1 MSPFSRFAIYFAEVA
16 RSGSLRRAAEKLHIS
31 ASAIN
36 RQILQAEEAFGTPL
50 FERLPEGLRMTTAGE
65 LLYDNLLR
73 WQKEFHL
80 TRQKFD
86 ELQGLKRGSVS
97 LGMVQALA
105 EGSFA
110 AALAEDTGLEDLKAK
125 GTFVMGFDEEYPP
138 MGFVD
143 ENGEYVGFDIDL
155 ANAIGEKTGMQVEV
169 KSLGFDALIPAL
181 RSGQIDMIA
190 SGMDATP
197 ERQKQVSFTEPYF
210 QDGYS
215 VVVRKDNTNING
227 FDDLK
232 GRTVG
237 SQVGTKGVDLA
248 TEAGATVKQY
258 DANSQG
264 WMELQSGTCDAVV
277 INTSVALY
285 YMKEGGDKDLKI
297 VGDAKKADAGIAMAV
312 SKDKPE
318 LLEKVNK
325 ALADLKADGT
335 YAKLYKKWF
344 GVDPKA

>member
-1 MSPFSRFAIYFAEVA
+1 MKKYVRYAMLGLAIF
-16 RSGSLRRAAEKLHIS
+16 
-31 ASAIN
+31 
-36 RQILQAEEAFGTPL
+36 
-50 FERLPEGLRMTTAGE
+50 
-65 LLYDNLLR
+65 
-73 WQKEFHL
+73 
-80 TRQKFD
+80 
-86 ELQGLKRGSVS
+86 
-97 LGMVQALA
+97 ALA
-105 EGSFA
+105 LLAGCGSNGTADKKDCA
-110 AALAEDTGLEDLKAK
+110 AKSDKTLIV
-125 GTFVMGFDEEYPP
+125 GTEPTFPP
-138 MGFVD
+138 FEFT
-143 ENGEYVGFDIDL
+143 ENDKYIGFDIDL
-155 ANAIGEKTGMQVEV
+155 ANAIGEKMGSKVEV
-169 KSLGFDALIPAL
+169 ESLGFDALIPAL

-197 ERQKQVSFTEPYF
+197 ERQKQVSFTDPYF
-210 QDGYS
+210 HDGYS
-215 VVVRKDNTNING
+215 VVVRKDNTTING

-344 GVDPKA
+344 GVDPKE

>member
-1 MSPFSRFAIYFAEVA
+1 MNKKYLVMAV
-16 RSGSLRRAAEKLHIS
+16 
-31 ASAIN
+31 
-36 RQILQAEEAFGTPL
+36 T
-50 FERLPEGLRMTTAGE
+50 
-65 LLYDNLLR
+65 
-73 WQKEFHL
+73 
-80 TRQKFD
+80 
-86 ELQGLKRGSVS
+86 
-97 LGMVQALA
+97 
-105 EGSFA
+105 A
-110 AALAEDTGLEDLKAK
+110 AAAATLLAGCGSSTDKQGGAADEQKTLVVSMEP
-125 GTFVMGFDEEYPP
+125 TFPP
-138 MGFVD
+138 FEFTD
-143 ENGEYVGFDIDL
+143 NGKYVGFDIDL

-215 VVVRKDNTNING
+215 VVVRKDNDTIHG

-237 SQVGTKGVDLA
+237 TQVGTKGVDLG

-264 WMELQSGTCDAVV
+264 WMELQSNTCDAVI

-285 YMKEGGDKDLKI
+285 YLKEGGDKDLKI
-297 VGDAKKADAGIAMAV
+297 VGDSKKTDAGIAMAV
-312 SKDKPE
+312 GKDNTK

-344 GVDPKA
+344 GVDPQM

>member
-1 MSPFSRFAIYFAEVA
+1 MSVFSLKIDIADNKFFNGETSPLFSQSQAKLA
-16 RSGSLRRAAEKLHIS
+16 RQFHQKIAGYRP
-31 ASAIN
+31 
-36 RQILQAEEAFGTPL
+36 TPL
-50 FERLPEGLRMTTAGE
+50 C
-65 LLYDNLLR
+65 
-73 WQKEFHL
+73 
-80 TRQKFD
+80 
-86 ELQGLKRGSVS
+86 
-97 LGMVQALA
+97 AL
-105 EGSFA
+105 
-110 AALAEDTGLEDLKAK
+110 D
-125 GTFVMGFDEEYPP
+125 
-138 MGFVD
+138 
-143 ENGEYVGFDIDL
+143 DL
-155 ANAIGEKTGMQVEV
+155 ANLFGVKKILVKDESKRFGLNAFKMLGGAYAIAQLLCEKYHLDIETLSFEHLKNAIGEKMGTKVEV

>member
-1 MSPFSRFAIYFAEVA
+1 MEPTFPPF
-16 RSGSLRRAAEKLHIS
+16 
-31 ASAIN
+31 
-36 RQILQAEEAFGTPL
+36 
-50 FERLPEGLRMTTAGE
+50 
-65 LLYDNLLR
+65 
-73 WQKEFHL
+73 EF
-80 TRQKFD
+80 T
-86 ELQGLKRGSVS
+86 
-97 LGMVQALA
+97 
-105 EGSFA
+105 
-110 AALAEDTGLEDLKAK
+110 
-125 GTFVMGFDEEYPP
+125 
-138 MGFVD
+138 
-143 ENGEYVGFDIDL
+143 ENDKYIGFDIDL
-155 ANAIGEKTGMQVEV
+155 ANAIGEKMGSKVEV

-197 ERQKQVSFTEPYF
+197 ERQKQVSFTDPYF
-210 QDGYS
+210 HDGYS
-215 VVVRKDNTNING
+215 VVVRKDNTTING

-318 LLEKVNK
+318 LLEKSTRPWPTSKPTGLTPNCTRNGSASTPRNNPCIK
-325 ALADLKADGT
+325 PT
-335 YAKLYKKWF
+335 YSISTTPWQIRKRYRHVLPASLRSRRL
-344 GVDPKA
+344 

>member
-1 MSPFSRFAIYFAEVA
+1 M
-16 RSGSLRRAAEKLHIS
+16 
-31 ASAIN
+31 
-36 RQILQAEEAFGTPL
+36 GT
-50 FERLPEGLRMTTAGE
+50 
-65 LLYDNLLR
+65 
-73 WQKEFHL
+73 K
-80 TRQKFD
+80 
-86 ELQGLKRGSVS
+86 
-97 LGMVQALA
+97 
-105 EGSFA
+105 
-110 AALAEDTGLEDLKAK
+110 
-125 GTFVMGFDEEYPP
+125 
-138 MGFVD
+138 
-143 ENGEYVGFDIDL
+143 
-155 ANAIGEKTGMQVEV
+155 VEV

>member
-1 MSPFSRFAIYFAEVA
+1 MNKKC
-16 RSGSLRRAAEKLHIS
+16 L
-31 ASAIN
+31 
-36 RQILQAEEAFGTPL
+36 
-50 FERLPEGLRMTTAGE
+50 
-65 LLYDNLLR
+65 
-73 WQKEFHL
+73 
-80 TRQKFD
+80 
-86 ELQGLKRGSVS
+86 
-97 LGMVQALA
+97 ALA
-105 EGSFA
+105 A
-110 AALAEDTGLEDLKAK
+110 AAMAAVTLVAGCGSSADKKDGASGDQKTLVVGMEP
-125 GTFVMGFDEEYPP
+125 TFPP
-138 MGFVD
+138 FEFT
-143 ENGEYVGFDIDL
+143 ENDKYIGFDIDL
-155 ANAIGEKTGMQVEV
+155 ANAIGEKMGTKVEV

-312 SKDKPE
+312 SRTNRNSWKRSTKPWPTSKPTG
-318 LLEKVNK
+318 LMPNCTRNG
-325 ALADLKADGT
+325 LASIRRHNRCIKPT
-335 YAKLYKKWF
+335 YSISTTPGQF
-344 GVDPKA
+344 GKGYRHVLPAPLRGRRL

>member
-1 MSPFSRFAIYFAEVA
+1 MNWKKALAAGTLAVA
-16 RSGSLRRAAEKLHIS
+16 AVTMVAGCGGNANK
-31 ASAIN
+31 
-36 RQILQAEEAFGTPL
+36 QAEQK
-50 FERLPEGLRMTTAGE
+50 LPDKIVIGLD
-65 LLYDNLLR
+65 DN
-73 WQKEFHL
+73 F
-80 TRQKFD
+80 
-86 ELQGLKRGSVS
+86 
-97 LGMVQALA
+97 
-105 EGSFA
+105 
-110 AALAEDTGLEDLKAK
+110 
-125 GTFVMGFDEEYPP
+125 PP
-138 MGFVD
+138 MGFRD
-143 ENGEYVGFDIDL
+143 DSGQLVGFDIDL
-155 ANAIGEKTGMQVEV
+155 AQAVCDKLGYKMEV
-169 KSLGFDALIPAL
+169 KNLGFDALIPAL

>member
-1 MSPFSRFAIYFAEVA
+1 MNKKYLVMAV
-16 RSGSLRRAAEKLHIS
+16 
-31 ASAIN
+31 
-36 RQILQAEEAFGTPL
+36 T
-50 FERLPEGLRMTTAGE
+50 
-65 LLYDNLLR
+65 
-73 WQKEFHL
+73 
-80 TRQKFD
+80 
-86 ELQGLKRGSVS
+86 
-97 LGMVQALA
+97 
-105 EGSFA
+105 A
-110 AALAEDTGLEDLKAK
+110 AAAATLLAGCGSSTDKQAGAANEQKTLVVGMEP
-125 GTFVMGFDEEYPP
+125 TFPP
-138 MGFVD
+138 FEFTD
-143 ENGEYVGFDIDL
+143 NGKYVGFDIDL

-215 VVVRKDNTNING
+215 VVVRKDNDTIHG

-237 SQVGTKGVDLA
+237 TQVGTKGVDLG

-264 WMELQSGTCDAVV
+264 WMELQSNTCDAVI

-285 YMKEGGDKDLKI
+285 YLKEGGDKDLKI
-297 VGDAKKADAGIAMAV
+297 VGDSKKPMPVSPWLSEKIKQTSSKRSTRPWLTLKPTERMRNSTKNGSASTRRCNPCIRRIYSTSTTRWPTRKRESSCASSFSLMPKDTTAFPKMPFAV
-312 SKDKPE
+312 RS
-318 LLEKVNK
+318 
-325 ALADLKADGT
+325 A
-335 YAKLYKKWF
+335 
-344 GVDPKA
+344 

>member
-1 MSPFSRFAIYFAEVA
+1 MSVFSLKIDIADNKFFNGETSPLFSQSQAKLA
-16 RSGSLRRAAEKLHIS
+16 RQFHQKIAGYRP
-31 ASAIN
+31 
-36 RQILQAEEAFGTPL
+36 TPL
-50 FERLPEGLRMTTAGE
+50 C
-65 LLYDNLLR
+65 
-73 WQKEFHL
+73 
-80 TRQKFD
+80 
-86 ELQGLKRGSVS
+86 
-97 LGMVQALA
+97 AL
-105 EGSFA
+105 
-110 AALAEDTGLEDLKAK
+110 D
-125 GTFVMGFDEEYPP
+125 
-138 MGFVD
+138 
-143 ENGEYVGFDIDL
+143 DL
-155 ANAIGEKTGMQVEV
+155 ANLFGVKKILVKDESKRFGLNAFKMLGGAYAIAQLLCEKYHLDIETLSFEHLKNAIGEKMGTKVEV

-264 WMELQSGTCDAVV
+264 WMAVNFRY
-277 INTSVALY
+277 I
-285 YMKEGGDKDLKI
+285 
-297 VGDAKKADAGIAMAV
+297 
-312 SKDKPE
+312 
-318 LLEKVNK
+318 
-325 ALADLKADGT
+325 
-335 YAKLYKKWF
+335 F
-344 GVDPKA
+344 